1 MSQLKYKPS
10 QFNQRDYRKEIRSE
24 LDREREILG
33 LFLCHGFIEQ
43 YLKGLL
49 IFELEETDKTEAK
62 QVSDAIESLRFP
74 NVLLI
79 HLFSKTIDRELYAEL
94 NELNELRNK
103 FAHQLIR
110 IESEDT
116 ETKAQI
122 RRAVDKGLDCLDILS
137 KKYNTKIEEIANR
150 IEKQM
155 KK

>member
-1 MSQLKYKPS
+1 MPQIKYKPS
-10 QFNQRDYRKEIRSE
+10 QFNQRDYKKEIGSE
-24 LDREREILG
+24 LERNEIIG

-43 YLKGLL
+43 YLKNLL
-49 IFELEETDKTEAK
+49 LLELGETDKTEAK
-62 QVSDAIESLRFP
+62 QVSDTIENIRFP

-79 HLFSKTIDRELYAEL
+79 HLFSKTIDQKLYKEL
-94 NELNELRNK
+94 NELNDLRNK

-110 IESEDT
+110 IESEDK
-116 ETKAQI
+116 ETKNQI
-122 RRAVDKGLDCLDILS
+122 QNAVQKGLDCLDNLT